1 VYFTRDVGI
10 LLGWCL
16 TEKN

>member
-1 VYFTRDVGI
+1 MNRMNGFI
-10 LLGWCL
+10 EWCL